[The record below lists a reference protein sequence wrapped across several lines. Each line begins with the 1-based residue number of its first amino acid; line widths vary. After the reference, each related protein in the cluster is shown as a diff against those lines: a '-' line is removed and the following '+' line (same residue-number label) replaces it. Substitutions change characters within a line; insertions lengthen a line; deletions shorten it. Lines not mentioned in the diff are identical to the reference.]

1 MTLQRYLTRLIWICT
16 LPLLLLSA
24 LFAVDRWRE
33 QRITD
38 EHDAQQLMQS
48 AKRLL
53 DDNLQARLAGL
64 KTLAASPLVD
74 DPESWPAFRLEARG
88 YLAAFG
94 NHVALIDA
102 QRRTRLHTMVPLGD
116 EPPPAPRPTGRS
128 AVALAL
134 TSGAPAVGDPF
145 EGTVAQEPM
154 AGLAAPVLRDGVANY
169 VIGTVIPLRQ
179 LEKLLGEL
187 PIGTGWSVTLFDSQ
201 GGLLA
206 RRGAVSAPE
215 DADDDIRLTD
225 QLDTAPW
232 TVEVRVLHELS
243 THGRQRTAAV
253 LAALVLGTLLAAWV
267 GGWLASQRLAR
278 SVRSLSEPPGTSQ
291 LPAQIVEIRDARRL
305 IDDAYAQRDRIEAE
319 QRISE
324 RHHSEQLER
333 SAADLRS
340 REAQLSAILESASDA
355 IIVTD
360 ARLSIVM
367 ANSAALRCF
376 GITREEIVGTRL
388 ERLFP
393 EPLRQPQCR
402 AITEA
407 VASGGAGRHLE
418 LVGLRAGGGEFPI
431 EAALS
436 ALPREEEPLVT
447 MILHDMSEA
456 RRMQDELRASQ
467 AELRSLMSAHHRVED
482 SERRRIAREL
492 HDELQQ
498 ALVAVKMLVGSVERE
513 LVADPKRLPS
523 LLGRIDELVGSAVSS
538 TRRIV
543 NDLRPLMLEELGLL
557 PALEALCQQFEERTG
572 IEVHFVVQDHAAA
585 WPATSEQ
592 VEICLYRVAQESL
605 TNVAKH
611 SGATQVEVAIAA
623 QPDGNLSMRI
633 GDNGC
638 GLHRDGRRSPMSFGL
653 KGMSERVRALGGS
666 LQIESD
672 PGSGIVVVVEVGQ
685 KQDGTAA

>member
-215 DADDDIRLTD
+215 DADDDIRLTAR
-225 QLDTAPW
+225 LDTAPW

-513 LVADPKRLPS
+513 LAADPKRLPS